1 MDIKDIVLD
10 WRLHLSAIVI
20 TVIAE
25 AIGVIK
31 VPIGFGAIL
40 LLPLLYAF
48 VLGLLINPNV
58 VSAAKVW
65 IKDRDV
71 KAASPMIVIAIMP
84 FIAKFGTIIGPSMET
99 IIAAGPALIL
109 QELGNLATIIL
120 AFPVAVLVLRMG
132 RESIGACFSV
142 AREPNIAIIADKY
155 GLKSQEGAGV
165 MGVYVIGTLFGTF
178 IFAILA
184 SILATTGMFSIEAL
198 AMACGIGSGS
208 MMAACSGALVSAV
221 PEMKDQILAL
231 AGASNVLTYATGM
244 YLCVFVALPVTEKL
258 YDWLGVVALVGNTV
272 ATDNTVPEG
281 LVGLIVL
288 WLICMVGLLLT
299 EFVPFKLPSVAWISL
314 VGIVMTLPWTPGSAW
329 VLEKVGHV
337 NFLTLATPCLAY
349 AGIAIAK
356 REIEIAKTSGWKIAV
371 VAVLVMTGT
380 YVGSA
385 IVAQMFL

>member
-1 MDIKDIVLD
+1 MNIKDIVLD
-10 WRLHLSAIVI
+10 WRLHLSAVVI
-20 TVIAE
+20 TVVAE
-25 AIGVIK
+25 AIGVVK

-58 VSAAKVW
+58 VGAAKVW
-65 IKDRDV
+65 ISDRNV

-109 QELGNLATIIL
+109 QELGNLATIVL

-208 MMAACSGALVSAV
+208 MMAACSGALASAV

-258 YDWLGVVALVGNTV
+258 YDWLGSKETTA
-272 ATDNTVPEG
+272 PQ
-281 LVGLIVL
+281 
-288 WLICMVGLLLT
+288 
-299 EFVPFKLPSVAWISL
+299 
-314 VGIVMTLPWTPGSAW
+314 
-329 VLEKVGHV
+329 
-337 NFLTLATPCLAY
+337 
-349 AGIAIAK
+349 AG
-356 REIEIAKTSGWKIAV
+356 EQS
-371 VAVLVMTGT
+371 
-380 YVGSA
+380 
-385 IVAQMFL
+385 

>member
-1 MDIKDIVLD
+1 MEIKDILSD
-10 WRLHLSAIVI
+10 WRLHVSVLVI

-31 VPIGFGAIL
+31 VPIGIGAIL

-48 VLGLLINPNV
+48 VLGLAINPNV
-58 VSAAKVW
+58 VQAARGW

-71 KAASPMIVIAIMP
+71 AAASPMIVIAIMP
-84 FIAKFGTIIGPSMET
+84 FIAKFGTIIGPSMEK

-109 QELGNLATIIL
+109 QELGNLGTIVL
-120 AFPVAVLVLRMG
+120 AFPIAVLVLRMG

-184 SILATTGMFSIEAL
+184 SIFATTGLFTVEAL

-208 MMAACSGALVSAV
+208 MMAACSGALVNAV
-221 PEMKDQILAL
+221 PEMEEQILAL

-244 YLCVFVALPVTEKL
+244 YLCVFVALPLTEKL
-258 YDWLGVVALVGNTV
+258 YDWLGPKAAPA
-272 ATDNTVPEG
+272 AT
-281 LVGLIVL
+281 
-288 WLICMVGLLLT
+288 
-299 EFVPFKLPSVAWISL
+299 
-314 VGIVMTLPWTPGSAW
+314 
-329 VLEKVGHV
+329 
-337 NFLTLATPCLAY
+337 
-349 AGIAIAK
+349 AG
-356 REIEIAKTSGWKIAV
+356 E
-371 VAVLVMTGT
+371 
-380 YVGSA
+380 
-385 IVAQMFL
+385 